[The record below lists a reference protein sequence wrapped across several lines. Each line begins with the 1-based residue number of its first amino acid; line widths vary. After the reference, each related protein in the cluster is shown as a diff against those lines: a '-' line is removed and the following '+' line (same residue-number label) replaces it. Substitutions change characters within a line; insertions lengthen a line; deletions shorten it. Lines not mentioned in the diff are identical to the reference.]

1 MMRFLPEILLLSLLM
16 AATVHAH
23 TPGKPG
29 GPPRFEDY
37 PIALQ
42 AMEEAPAA
50 PAPAPLVFATP
61 EARRFRARLRAAAQQ
76 DPNFAG
82 HYVLTTWDC
91 GPQCL
96 VGAAVDV
103 RNGEVTWLPEVT
115 LHASHASDASD
126 AELLQASEPVRF
138 RKNSRLIVFEG
149 ARQQNAEDHGVHY
162 YEIRGNELVH
172 VQSIAKQK
180 GNP

>member
-1 MMRFLPEILLLSLLM
+1 MMRFLPEILLFSLFV

-23 TPGKPG
+23 TPGDSG

-37 PIALQ
+37 PIALK
-42 AMEEAPAA
+42 EAPAAAAAEA

-61 EARRFRARLRAAAQQ
+61 DARRFRARLRAAAQQ

-115 LHASHASDASD
+115 LHASLHTSD

-138 RKNSRLIVFEG
+138 RKDSRLIAFEG

-172 VQSIAKQK
+172 VRSIAKQK